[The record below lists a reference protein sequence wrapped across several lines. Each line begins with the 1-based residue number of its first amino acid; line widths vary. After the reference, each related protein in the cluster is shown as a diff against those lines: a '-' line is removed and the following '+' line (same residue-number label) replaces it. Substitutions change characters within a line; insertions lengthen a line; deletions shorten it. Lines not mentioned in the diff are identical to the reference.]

1 MNPKLLKATCEK
13 AINAAAIG
21 NVDKLAQIVKLGI
34 DLSTTTRHFN
44 RTPLMVAAGHGQAE
58 CVKFLLP
65 YSNAMHQTPKGES
78 ALYLSIIAESNE
90 CFDLLLPYS
99 MGVPADREGTSMPMW
114 AAYKG
119 NHPMLCALVQSQA
132 FDLKARDHEGMSA
145 LMHAADQGNID
156 NVQLLLPHSR
166 LTDRTFK
173 PRGGQGKL
181 CALDIAHLQ
190 GHQDIVQLIAAYA
203 LAQTEHSSLSRELLP
218 MSRAKRAPTL

>member
-1 MNPKLLKATCEK
+1 MNPKLHKATFEK

-34 DLSTTTRHFN
+34 DLGTTTRHFN

-65 YSNAMHQTPKGES
+65 YSNAMRQTPKGES
-78 ALYLSIIAESNE
+78 ALYLSIIADSNE
-90 CFDLLLPYS
+90 CFDFLLPYS
-99 MGVPADREGTSMPMW
+99 LGVPADREGTSMPML
-114 AAYKG
+114 AAYQG
-119 NHPMLCALVQSQA
+119 NHHMLGALVQSQS
-132 FDLKARDHEGMSA
+132 FDLRARDHEGMSA
-145 LMHAADQGNID
+145 LMFAAQQGNID

-173 PRGGQGKL
+173 ASGEQGKFN
-181 CALDIAHLQ
+181 ALDIAHLQ

-203 LAQTEHSSLSRELLP
+203 LAQTEQSSLSRALLP
-218 MSRAKRAPTL
+218 ISRGKRAPSL